1 MSADGTWKT
10 TINSPMGVQEGTL
23 TIATS
28 GATFTGSMQTAQG
41 AQDVSGKVDGNT
53 LTWGSKLTQP
63 FPIDLEFPVTVLYPI
78 RNTCQLSVKLTVWSA
93 YTHPARL
100 PTPDSRN
107 SCVAATSALAATNH
121 VPDPA
126 GNPAFQPNLLG

>member
-28 GATFTGSMQTAQG
+28 GATFTGSLSGAQG
-41 AQDVSGKVDGNT
+41 AQEISGKVDGNT

-63 FPIDLEFPVTVLYPI
+63 FPIDLEFTVPVTGD
-78 RNTCQLSVKLTVWSA
+78 TMEGSVK
-93 YTHPARL
+93 
-100 PTPDSRN
+100 
-107 SCVAATSALAATNH
+107 
-121 VPDPA
+121 A
-126 GNPAFQPNLLG
+126 GAFGSSPLKGVRA

>member
-23 TIATS
+23 TVATS

-63 FPIDLEFPVTVLYPI
+63 FPIDLEFTVTV
-78 RNTCQLSVKLTVWSA
+78 NGDSMEGSVK
-93 YTHPARL
+93 
-100 PTPDSRN
+100 
-107 SCVAATSALAATNH
+107 
-121 VPDPA
+121 A
-126 GNPAFQPNLLG
+126 GAFGSSPLKGVRA